1 MGVGW
6 FLFVILFGTR
16 GCVDFVFLGIGFV
29 LRIKGR
35 FVEGALHL
43 SSDVKMGYLGFTI
56 DD

>member
-1 MGVGW
+1 MNCADFGV
-6 FLFVILFGTR
+6 
-16 GCVDFVFLGIGFV
+16 LGIGFV